1 MVNLKHIKEMILCYD
16 LYVNHSLSF
25 REISEKLNIS
35 HMTVKRRLEQLKE
48 YDLDKYERYKG
59 VNENGI

>member
-1 MVNLKHIKEMILCYD
+1 MVNLQHIKEMILCYD
-16 LYVNHSLSF
+16 LYVNYSMSF
-25 REISEKLNIS
+25 RDIGEKLNLS

-59 VNENGI
+59 VDNGI